1 MWLGFELLAAAV
13 IVLSTITFRYLDKRA
28 DSKFHP
34 HAPNELI
41 IKFVEGTSQDE
52 MNALYKKTK
61 CTVIDYYEDLGFYRI
76 TSKRKMRKM
85 LKTYSKH
92 KLIES
97 AEPNHVY
104 KALYTPNDPFFP
116 GYQYAPQK
124 VLAPA
129 AWDISQSSPAIRI
142 AIVDTG
148 VQPDHPELAGK
159 LLPGYDYVDWDPNT
173 SDGNGHGTHVA
184 GIAAASTNNGVGI
197 AGMAPLASIIPI
209 RSLDNSG
216 NGLLSSV
223 ANGIVYAANNGAHV
237 VNLSLGSPANDSFL
251 QAAVQYA
258 WDRGAVVIAAA
269 GNDNTTTPMYP
280 AYLPGVVAVA
290 STNASDVKSAF
301 SNYGAWVDV
310 AAPGDQI
317 LSTYL
322 GSSFAYLSG
331 TSMATPL
338 VSGLAALL
346 AAQGRSNTNVRDC
359 IVFTCDPIAGTGTF
373 WAHGRINALRA
384 VQQPVS

>member
-1 MWLGFELLAAAV
+1 MWLWLGLSLAA
-13 IVLSTITFRYLDKRA
+13 IILLSIFIYRFLDRRA

-41 IKFVEGTSQDE
+41 IKFLDGTSQED
-52 MNALYKKTK
+52 MDALHKKAK
-61 CTVIDYYEDLGFYRI
+61 CAVMESYDDLGWVRI
-76 TSKRKMRKM
+76 NSKRKMRRM
-85 LKTYSKH
+85 LNQYSKH
-92 KLIES
+92 DLIEF
-97 AEPNHVY
+97 AEPNHEY
-104 KALYTPNDPFFP
+104 RAIYTPNDPFYP
-116 GYQYAPQK
+116 GYQYGPQK
-124 VLAPA
+124 VQAPA
-129 AWDISQSSPAIRI
+129 AWDITQSAGGIRI

-148 VQPDHPELAGK
+148 VQLNHPELAGK
-159 LLPGYDYVDWDPNT
+159 LLPGYDYVDWDPNP

-184 GIAAASTNNGVGI
+184 GIAAAATNNGLGI

-216 NGLLSSV
+216 SGLLSSV

-251 QAAVQYA
+251 EAAVQYA

-269 GNDNTTTPMYP
+269 GNENTSSPVYP

-290 STNASDVKSAF
+290 SVNASDVKSGF
-301 SNYGAWVDV
+301 SNYGSWVDV

-317 LSTYL
+317 VSTYL

-331 TSMATPL
+331 TSMAAPH
-338 VSGLAALL
+338 VAGLAALL
-346 AAQGRSNTNVRDC
+346 ASQGRSNINVRDC
-359 IVFTCDPIAGTGTF
+359 IVFTCDPIPGTGTY